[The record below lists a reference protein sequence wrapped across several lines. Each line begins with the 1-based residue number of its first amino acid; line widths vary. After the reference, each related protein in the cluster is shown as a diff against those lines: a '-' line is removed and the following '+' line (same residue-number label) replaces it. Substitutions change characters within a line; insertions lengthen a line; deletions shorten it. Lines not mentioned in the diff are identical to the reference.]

1 MKVKSLLL
9 SMCAVAALAG
19 CSQNDDEISG
29 VGSNAPEAKVVIKV
43 EGTGNQPGS
52 RAAGL
57 PGNDELSTKNGKV
70 NDLTIFVFNGSGN
83 VIAKKY
89 FGTPTAGANEVATTT
104 DAKEVAVVT
113 NTGDQT
119 GAGNLFAT
127 VSSKSALKAVLADM
141 FQNPDDPAGAV
152 SQKDDNVYMSGTGTV
167 DGFTDENGTMK
178 ASVTVPLKYL
188 AARVQLKSISFNG
201 KEVAD
206 NKYVQESLFESTADA
221 NFTITRVYLMNVQRA
236 THFLPATDGGSDY
249 MTQGDKIFAGGVAWT
264 APWGD
269 INNKPNGYASNNEYT
284 IEASGENFKA
294 VENSISGIG
303 HWYTFAN
310 TGVSEIAN
318 HPTALVVEVK
328 WRKTMTNEGA
338 GISKEDQ
345 TLYFTTYFGGGD
357 QDELEPGK
365 VYTVNI
371 KLNGNFKPSDN
382 GGSGGGG
389 TEDPTKPTVNSAIE
403 VTVTPADWVVLP
415 DIDKEWT

>member
-1 MKVKSLLL
+1 MKVRSLFL
-9 SMCAVAALAG
+9 SMCAVVALAG
-19 CSQNDDEISG
+19 CSQNDDEVLG
-29 VGSNAPEAKVVIKV
+29 GGSNAPEAKVVIKV

-57 PGNDELSTKNGKV
+57 PSNEELATKNGKV

-89 FGTPTAGANEVATTT
+89 FGTPAAGVNEVTTTT

-141 FQNPDDPAGAV
+141 FLNPDDKNGAV
-152 SQKDDNVYMSGTGTV
+152 TQKDDNVYMSGVGTLSA
-167 DGFTDENGTMK
+167 FTEENGTMK
-178 ASVTVPLKYL
+178 ASVTVQLKYL
-188 AARVQLKSISFNG
+188 AARVQLKEISFNG
-201 KEVAD
+201 KTVSD
-206 NKYVQESLFESTADA
+206 NSYVQAGSFDASTTA

-249 MTQGDKIFAGGVAWT
+249 IAQGDKIFAGGVAWA
-264 APWGD
+264 APWTGTEP
-269 INNKPNGYASNNEYT
+269 NNYKPNSEYA
-284 IEASGENFKA
+284 IEAGTDKFIA
-294 VENSISGIG
+294 TTNSISNIG

-310 TGVSEIAN
+310 TGVSDMAN

-328 WRKTMTNEGA
+328 WRKTQADDGQ

-345 TLYFTTYFGGGD
+345 TLYFTAYFGGGD
-357 QDELEPGK
+357 QAELEPGK
-365 VYTVNI
+365 VYTVSL
-371 KLNGNFKPSDN
+371 KLNGNFKPTN
-382 GGSGGGG
+382 EGGSGGGG
-389 TEDPTKPTVNSAIE
+389 TEEPDKPTVNSAIE
-403 VTVTPADWVVLP
+403 VTVTPATWSLVP
-415 DIDKEWT
+415 DINKEWT

>member
-57 PGNDELSTKNGKV
+57 PSNDELSTKNGKV
-70 NDLTIFVFNGSGN
+70 NDLTIFVFNASGN

-89 FGTPTAGANEVATTT
+89 FASPATNTNEVATTT
-104 DAKEVAVVT
+104 DAKTVAVVT

-119 GAGNLFAT
+119 GAGKLFAT

-141 FQNPDDPAGAV
+141 FSNPDDIAGAV
-152 SQKDDNVYMSGTGTV
+152 SQKDDNVYMSGIGTL
-167 DGFTDENGTMK
+167 DAFAEENGAMK

-188 AARVQLKSISFNG
+188 AARVQLKEISFNG
-201 KEVAD
+201 KTVQD
-206 NKYVQESLFESTADA
+206 NKYVQENLFESTADA

-236 THFLPATDGGSDY
+236 THFLPATDGDTDY
-249 MTQGDKIFAGGVAWT
+249 MTQGDKLFTGGVAWADPWTGT
-264 APWGD
+264 APSGY
-269 INNKPNGYASNNEYT
+269 KPNNEYA
-284 IEASGENFKA
+284 IKA
-294 VENSISGIG
+294 AADKFAAITNSISDIG

-310 TGVSEIAN
+310 TGVSDMAN

-328 WRKTMTNEGA
+328 WRKTMADDSKTPA
-338 GISKEDQ
+338 VLKEDQ

-357 QDELEPGK
+357 QAELEPGK

-371 KLNGNFKPSDN
+371 KLNGNFKPADN

-403 VTVTPADWVVLP
+403 VTVTPATWSLVS
-415 DIDKEWT
+415 DINKEWT